1 MDFRSFRAR
10 RASPVPLMRAL
21 LLGGVASLALTAALN
36 HGAAA
41 QSYYDG
47 ETLVIGGGA
56 AQRGSVTVDMGALD
70 AIDGSYAPPATMP
83 SRPGGRIVLTP
94 PSGQS
99 GVPRAAAPQRAAPAT
114 ASRPA
119 PAAKPAPSRAA
130 TATPTPTRP
139 APAPATTRA
148 PMPEPVPA
156 PVVATPAPAPA
167 PAPAPTPA
175 VASAPP
181 ARSAAPAPAPTPTPT
196 PTPAPQ
202 AAARPAPAPTPAPA
216 ATPAPARSAAPE
228 VRTPGLETTADMT
241 PAPIA
246 AAPEPAPA
254 PARPA
259 PAATPA
265 PAPSSTA
272 SAVAAAE
279 PRRSPVAN
287 PPPRTETPAAPPPRQ
302 QTAAVAPVPQP
313 PISAGETQALRI
325 GFTGEN
331 AALAEPSKGEI
342 KGVVETMTKN
352 PAMRVQVKAYA
363 SGNAEAA
370 SKARRISLS
379 RALAVRA
386 YLIEQGIGST
396 RIDVRALGNNAEGGP
411 GDRVD
416 LVLVTR

>member
-1 MDFRSFRAR
+1 MDFRSSRAR
-10 RASPVPLMRAL
+10 RASPFLLTRAL
-21 LLGGVASLALTAALN
+21 LLGGVAALALTAALS
-36 HGAAA
+36 HGVAA

-56 AQRGSVTVDMGALD
+56 AQRGSVSVDMGALD
-70 AIDGSYAPPATMP
+70 AIDGPYTAPATTP

-94 PSGQS
+94 PGGQS
-99 GVPRAAAPQRAAPAT
+99 GVPRAATAAPAPQRAPAAAAPAT

-119 PAAKPAPSRAA
+119 PAPSQA

-139 APAPATTRA
+139 APAPTPA
-148 PMPEPVPA
+148 PMPAPDPIPA
-156 PVVATPAPAPA
+156 PVVATPAPPPA
-167 PAPAPTPA
+167 PAPA

-181 ARSAAPAPAPTPTPT
+181 ARSAAPTPTPT
-196 PTPAPQ
+196 PAPAPQ
-202 AAARPAPAPTPAPA
+202 AAARPAPAPAPAPTPAQ
-216 ATPAPARSAAPE
+216 ARSAAPE
-228 VRTPGLETTADMT
+228 VRMPGMDTPDREP
-241 PAPIA
+241 PAPVA

-254 PARPA
+254 A
-259 PAATPA
+259 PPA
-265 PAPSSTA
+265 PAPSSA
-272 SAVAAAE
+272 ANAIAAAE
-279 PRRSPVAN
+279 PRSAPVAN
-287 PPPRTETPAAPPPRQ
+287 PPPRSEPPAAPPPRQ

-313 PISAGETQALRI
+313 PISAGETQAMRI

-331 AALAEPSKGEI
+331 VVLPEPSKGEL

-416 LVLVTR
+416 LVLVAR

>member
-1 MDFRSFRAR
+1 
-10 RASPVPLMRAL
+10 MRAL
-21 LLGGVASLALTAALN
+21 LLGGVAALALTAALN

-70 AIDGSYAPPATMP
+70 AIDGSYAPPASVP

-99 GVPRAAAPQRAAPAT
+99 GVPRAAAPQRTAPAT

-119 PAAKPAPSRAA
+119 PAANPATRQA
-130 TATPTPTRP
+130 TTTPTPTRP
-139 APAPATTRA
+139 APAPAPMPA
-148 PMPEPVPA
+148 PSPEPVPA
-156 PVVATPAPAPA
+156 PVVATPAPALT
-167 PAPAPTPA
+167 PAPTPAPA

-181 ARSAAPAPAPTPTPT
+181 ARSAAPAPAPT

-228 VRTPGLETTADMT
+228 VRMPGLETTADMM
-241 PAPIA
+241 PAPVA
-246 AAPEPAPA
+246 AAPEPVPA

-265 PAPSSTA
+265 PAPAPSST
-272 SAVAAAE
+272 AVAAAE
-279 PRRSPVAN
+279 PRPSPVAN

-331 AALAEPSKGEI
+331 AALPEPSKGEI

-363 SGNAEAA
+363 SDNAEAA

-416 LVLVTR
+416 LVLVAR

>member
-10 RASPVPLMRAL
+10 RASPVLFMRAL

-70 AIDGSYAPPATMP
+70 AIDGSYTPPASMP

-119 PAAKPAPSRAA
+119 PAATPTTRQA
-130 TATPTPTRP
+130 TTTPTPTRP
-139 APAPATTRA
+139 APAPAPTPA
-148 PMPEPVPA
+148 PIPEPVPA
-156 PVVATPAPAPA
+156 PVVATPAPTPA
-167 PAPAPTPA
+167 PAPAPA

-181 ARSAAPAPAPTPTPT
+181 ARSAAPAPAPAPT

-202 AAARPAPAPTPAPA
+202 AATRPAPAPTPAPA
-216 ATPAPARSAAPE
+216 APPAPARSAAPE
-228 VRTPGLETTADMT
+228 VRTPGLEPADMT
-241 PAPIA
+241 PAPVA
-246 AAPEPAPA
+246 ATPEPAPA

-265 PAPSSTA
+265 PSSTA

-279 PRRSPVAN
+279 PRPS
-287 PPPRTETPAAPPPRQ
+287 PAAPPPRQ

-331 AALAEPSKGEI
+331 ATLPEPSKGEI

-416 LVLVTR
+416 LVLVAR